1 MHVALFMF
9 RLSTCSVINLIV
21 VVVVVVVVFFIQYK
35 HVKAFLSM
43 ENQWKNVLVVFQF
56 ERKQEILY

>member
-9 RLSTCSVINLIV
+9 RLSTCSVINLV

-43 ENQWKNVLVVFQF
+43 ENQWKNVLLVFQF